1 MLASVLSCAV
11 ANADVS
17 DYGSY
22 DFVVDGIYY
31 DILSGADNECAVSDP
46 DASHRYSS
54 EIVIPERVEYN
65 GTTYTVTAIGD
76 GAFTSCNV
84 TGVSMPNTVTAIGM
98 SAFQYS
104 AITGIELPS
113 SLETIGEVAFNNC
126 PALTSVT
133 IPNSV
138 TRIDMGAFSGCQS
151 LREVVIGNSLTT
163 ISNNTFMLC
172 PALETVTIG
181 SSVTEIGSNAFMN
194 CSAIKTINSLNPTPP
209 SITGSYVFADK
220 VYSAATLN
228 VPVGASAAYRDAAV
242 WQNFDNIKE
251 STLSGITA
259 VNTQS
264 RPVIEAA
271 DGRITIK
278 GADGRVAIYDVSGTL
293 VNSTDARGDVEI
305 AVPDGNIYIVKTPS
319 LTVKVAM

>member
-31 DILSGADNECAVSDP
+31 DILPGADNECAVSDP

-54 EIVIPERVEYN
+54 EIVIPEQVEYN
-65 GTTYTVTAIGD
+65 GTTY
-76 GAFTSCNV
+76 
-84 TGVSMPNTVTAIGM
+84 TVTAIGM

-172 PALETVTIG
+172 LALETVTIG

-220 VYSAATLN
+220 VYSTATLN

-278 GADGRVAIYDVSGTL
+278 GADGRVAIYDISGTL